1 MKELTTD
8 INVKS
13 FDEALAL
20 ENSMKLE
27 KIVPG
32 YNNLQ
37 QLSWL
42 REALRRAQSV
52 GRVVTPLG
60 LGTGWLI
67 SEDLVLTNNHVIN
80 SQPKAST
87 CWIEF
92 NYEVDWQGKPAPVD
106 RYEIKNL
113 VKTSE
118 ILDYSILSVKGRPG
132 EKYGVTDIKK
142 AKKPS
147 LTSSAT
153 HYPVVIQHP
162 RGGFKQVALT
172 DNLLVTMDQT
182 YVWYTTDTEPGSSGS
197 PVYDQFW
204 RPFALHH
211 AGGPKRLDDGR
222 VVILNEGII
231 LSEVVADAGD
241 VIGFSEHLPNVV
253 SDLISSGC
261 FELDAQAV
269 NLDWYLNNPRLHNAI
284 KLDARG
290 DNEIAILIAAAA
302 GVAAGA
308 AVAHWGHVTSKEN
321 IDTSDVLK
329 LSLSSSYAI
338 EIPNAEAMSTN
349 MLFER
354 FYHELQLEK
363 AKSYLKDV
371 GRDNPYFEFAS
382 LAAAFLAGVAAGAVA
397 YKAGK

>member
-13 FDEALAL
+13 FDAAFAI

-52 GRVVTPLG
+52 GRIVTPLG

-67 SEDLVLTNNHVIN
+67 SEELVLTNNHVID
-80 SQPKAST
+80 SQPKSST

-106 RYEIKNL
+106 RCEIEDL
-113 VKTSE
+113 VKTAKF
-118 ILDYSILSVKGRPG
+118 LDYSILSVKGRPG
-132 EKYGVTDIKK
+132 EKYGFTDIRKSK
-142 AKKPS
+142 RPS

-172 DNLLVTMDQT
+172 DNLLVTVGQT
-182 YVWYTTDTEPGSSGS
+182 QVWYTTDTEPGSSGS
-197 PVYDQFW
+197 PVYDQLW

-241 VIGFSEHLPNVV
+241 IIGFSEHLSNVV

-261 FELDAQAV
+261 FDPDAQAV
-269 NLDWYLNNPRLHNAI
+269 DLDWYLNNPRLHSAI
-284 KLDARG
+284 KLDGRG
-290 DNEIAILIAAAA
+290 DNEIAMLLAAAS

-308 AVAHWGHVTSKEN
+308 AAAHWAHVTSKEN
-321 IDTSDVLK
+321 VDTSDILK
-329 LSLSSSYAI
+329 LNFSSSYAV
-338 EIPNAEAMSTN
+338 EVPGVEAMSAD
-349 MLFER
+349 MIFEYL
-354 FYHELQLEK
+354 YHELKSEE
-363 AKSYLKDV
+363 AKSYLKGV

-382 LAAAFLAGVAAGAVA
+382 LAAAFLSGVAAGAVA